1 MTPRAEQ
8 QWSADV
14 DEDAL
19 NLATEVDPEG
29 GVRIA
34 ASGYLDDD
42 GGAMLEQR
50 TRELAAEA
58 GSLCIDLHEV
68 TLFNCS
74 GARRLIA
81 VVHDLEG
88 HGRVVE
94 LVGVNPTLEKALHLW
109 A

>member
-1 MTPRAEQ
+1 M
-8 QWSADV
+8 
-14 DEDAL
+14 DEDEL
-19 NLATEVDPEG
+19 NLSTAVDPDG

-42 GGAMLEQR
+42 GGAMLERR
-50 TRELAAEA
+50 TRELADSVS
-58 GSLCIDLHEV
+58 SLCIDLHEV

-74 GARRLIA
+74 GARRLVS

-94 LVGVNPTLEKALHLW
+94 LVGVTPTLRTALHLW
-109 A
+109 S